1 MSAVLTTTFVTNE
14 MRRRGYT
21 VIEGPE
27 TPIEAGAADS
37 RNVRPGDLF
46 CAFPG
51 EETDGNLYVTAALE
65 AGAAA
70 VVCSRA
76 PERDYPDQTIVIAP
90 DTTKAIGELAGAWR
104 DYCNP
109 RVIGITGTVG
119 KTTAKDLT
127 ATALATRFRTHR
139 SKGNLNSREGLPL
152 ALLSLHRDHEVSVLE
167 MAMDS
172 KGEIRYLSS
181 IAKPEIGAVL
191 NVGLTHVSKL
201 GSIEAIAEEKL
212 SLVRGLASWGT
223 AIINADDPRVAA
235 SREGLPCRVIA
246 FGATVKG
253 EGALR
258 CETPTDNGLDGTE
271 FNVSF
276 EGESAHAR
284 SPLPGLHTVPAALT
298 AIASGLALGLTLA
311 ESVEALSAATLGE
324 GRMQIRTAGNGATI
338 LDDRYNSSPASLA
351 GALRV
356 LAGRPS
362 PRIALLGRMA
372 ELGEHEEDEHHAAG
386 RLAAECC
393 DILIGVGEPCRLLV
407 NAAEAA
413 GLAEVRWFEE
423 KDDAAAFAV
432 SRMTPESSVLVK
444 ASRSQAFETIIP
456 VLEGAR

>member
-1 MSAVLTTTFVTNE
+1 MSAVLTTAFAAEE

-21 VIEGPE
+21 VLEGPD
-27 TPIEAGAADS
+27 TPIENGVADS

-51 EETDGNLYVTAALE
+51 EETDGNLYVPAALQ

-70 VVCSRA
+70 VVCSR
-76 PERDYPDQTIVIAP
+76 PPQGDYPDQTIIVAP
-90 DTTKAIGELAGAWR
+90 DTTRAIAELARAWR

-109 RVIGITGTVG
+109 RVVGITGTVG

-167 MAMDS
+167 IAMDS

-181 IAKPEIGAVL
+181 IAKPEIGVVL
-191 NVGLTHVSKL
+191 NIGLTHVSKL

-223 AIINADDPRVAA
+223 AIINADDPRVSA
-235 SREGLPCRVIA
+235 SREGLPCRVIS
-246 FGATVKG
+246 FGATASG

-258 CETPTDNGLDGTE
+258 YENPTDKGLEGTE
-271 FNVSF
+271 FDVSF
-276 EGESAHAR
+276 EDASAHAR
-284 SPLPGLHTVPAALT
+284 SPLPGLHTIPAALT
-298 AIASGLALGLTLA
+298 AIASGLALGLTLEDA
-311 ESVEALSAATLGE
+311 VGALATATMDE
-324 GRMQIRTAGNGATI
+324 GRMQIRRAVNGATI

-356 LAGRPS
+356 LAGRPT

-386 RLAAECC
+386 RIAAECC
-393 DILIGVGEPCRLLV
+393 DTLIGVGEPCRLLV

-413 GLAEVRWFEE
+413 GLSDVHWFEE

-432 SRMTPESSVLVK
+432 SRLTPEASILVK

>member
-1 MSAVLTTTFVTNE
+1 MSAVLTTAFAVDE
-14 MRRRGYT
+14 MRSRGYL
-21 VIEGPE
+21 VIEGPDM
-27 TPIEAGAADS
+27 PIEGGAADS

-51 EETDGNLYVTAALE
+51 EETDGNLYVNAALE

-70 VVCSRA
+70 VLCSRA
-76 PERDYPDQTIVIAP
+76 PEGDWPDQTIIVAP
-90 DTTKAIGELAGAWR
+90 ETTMAIGELARAWR

-109 RVIGITGTVG
+109 RVVGITGTVG

-181 IAKPEIGAVL
+181 IAKPEVGVVL
-191 NVGLTHVSKL
+191 NIGLTHVSKL

-223 AIINADDPRVAA
+223 AVVNSDDPRIANA
-235 SREGLPCRVIA
+235 CAGLPCRVIN
-246 FGATVKG
+246 FGKHAKG
-253 EGALR
+253 PDALVYSNER
-258 CETPTDNGLDGTE
+258 DNVLEGTE
-271 FNVSF
+271 FDVTF
-276 EGESAHAR
+276 AGETLHAR
-284 SPLPGLHTVPAALT
+284 SPLPGIHTIPAALT
-298 AIASGLALGLTLA
+298 AIASGLALGLELEDA
-311 ESVEALSAATLGE
+311 VDALSTATMDE
-324 GRMQIRTAGNGATI
+324 GRMQIRQAANGATI

-356 LAGRPS
+356 LAGRPQ

-386 RLAAECC
+386 RIAAECA
-393 DILIGVGEPCRLLV
+393 DVVIGVGEPCRLLV

-413 GLAEVRWFEE
+413 GLADVHWFEE
-423 KDDAAAFAV
+423 KDEAADFAAH
-432 SRMTPESSVLVK
+432 RMTPEATVLVK
-444 ASRSQAFETIIP
+444 ASRSQEFETIIP

>member
-1 MSAVLTTTFVTNE
+1 MSAVLTTAFVARE
-14 MRRRGYT
+14 MRKRGY
-21 VIEGPE
+21 VVFEGPDI
-27 TPIEAGAADS
+27 PIESGVADS
-37 RNVRPGDLF
+37 RNVQPGDLF

-51 EETDGNLYVTAALE
+51 EETDGNLYVAGALA

-76 PERDYPDQTIVIAP
+76 PEGDYPDQTIVVAP
-90 DTTKAIGELAGAWR
+90 DSTKAIGELAGAWR

-127 ATALATRFRTHR
+127 ATALATRFRVHR

-181 IAKPEIGAVL
+181 IAKPEIGIVL
-191 NVGLTHVSKL
+191 NIGLTHVSKL

-223 AIINADDPRVAA
+223 AIINADDPRVSA

-246 FGATVKG
+246 FGTTAAG
-253 EGALR
+253 DSALR
-258 CETPTDNGLDGTE
+258 CGSPTDNGLDGTE
-271 FNVSF
+271 FDVSF
-276 EGESAHAR
+276 EGASTHAR
-284 SPLPGLHTVPAALT
+284 SPLPGLHTVPAALS
-298 AIASGLALGLTLA
+298 AIASGLALGLTLDEA
-311 ESVEALSAATLGE
+311 VQALSAATLGE
-324 GRMQIRTAGNGATI
+324 GRMQVRSAANGATI

-356 LAGRPS
+356 LAGRPA

-386 RLAAECC
+386 RVAAECC
-393 DILIGVGEPCRLLV
+393 DVLIGVGEPCRLLV

-413 GLAEVRWFEE
+413 GLTDIHWYEE
-423 KDDAAAFAV
+423 KDEAAAFAV
-432 SRMTPESSVLVK
+432 SRMTSEASVLVK